1 MNDNYDEQD
10 KIITLNDE
18 DGNEV
23 QFEFLDLVEY
33 NSEEFVVLL
42 PVDDEDGM
50 VVILKIESLDTDDDT
65 ETYAAVDDDTA
76 LAVFQIFKERYKDE
90 LDFEE

>member
-10 KIITLNDE
+10 TIITLNDE
-18 DGNEV
+18 DGNDV

-42 PVDDEDGM
+42 PVDDEEGM

-65 ETYAAVDDDTA
+65 ETYVAVDDDTA

>member
-1 MNDNYDEQD
+1 
-10 KIITLNDE
+10 
-18 DGNEV
+18 
-23 QFEFLDLVEY
+23 
-33 NSEEFVVLL
+33 
-42 PVDDEDGM
+42 M

>member
-10 KIITLNDE
+10 TIITLNDE
-18 DGNEV
+18 DGNDV

-65 ETYAAVDDDTA
+65 ETYTAVDDDTA